1 MSLQTVVDDVK
12 GRVESLTAQGQKLAQ
27 ISLDTL
33 KQVNGIVVDK
43 FQALVDTQTGAAKD
57 LYASAKTGIEKARA
71 DGFKAVAS
79 APISY
84 LPPKD
89 KIVTVF
95 NDTVTLITGTGEELY
110 KTVKTGFGTAKTEL
124 TAKPVTKKVKA
135 AAKKTAKTVRKAAAS
150 AAKAA

>member
-12 GRVESLTAQGQKLAQ
+12 VRVESLTAQGQKLAQ

-33 KQVNGIVVDK
+33 KQANGIVADK
-43 FQALVDTQTGAAKD
+43 FQALVSTQTDAAKE
-57 LYASAKTGIEKARA
+57 LFASAKSGLEKARV
-71 DGFKAVAS
+71 DGIKAVAS

-89 KIVTVF
+89 KLVTVF
-95 NDTVTLITGTGEELY
+95 NDTVTLISGTSEELY
-110 KTVKTGFGTAKTEL
+110 HTFKSGFGTAKNEL
-124 TAKPVTKKVKA
+124 TGKPVTKKVKA
-135 AAKKTAKTVRKAAAS
+135 AAKKTVKAVRKT

>member
-12 GRVESLTAQGQKLAQ
+12 VRVESLSAQGQKLAQ

-33 KQVNGIVVDK
+33 KQANGIVVDK
-43 FQALVDTQTGAAKD
+43 FQALVNAQSDAAKD
-57 LYASAKTGIEKARA
+57 LYASAKTGLEKARA
-71 DGFKAVAS
+71 DGLKAVAS

-89 KIVTVF
+89 KLVTVF
-95 NDTVTLITGTGEELY
+95 NDTVSLLTGTGEELY
-110 KTVKTGFGTAKTEL
+110 NTFKTGFGSAKTEL
-124 TAKPVTKKVKA
+124 TAKPVIKKVKA
-135 AAKKTAKTVRKAAAS
+135 AAKKTAKSVRKT

>member
-12 GRVESLTAQGQKLAQ
+12 VRVENLTAQGQKLAQ

-33 KQVNGIVVDK
+33 KQANGVVVDK
-43 FQALVDTQTGAAKD
+43 FQALVSTQTEAAKD
-57 LYASAKTGIEKARA
+57 LFSSAKTGFEKARA
-71 DGFKAVAS
+71 DGLKAVAA

-89 KIVTVF
+89 KLVTVF
-95 NDTVTLITGTGEELY
+95 NDTVELFSGAGDELY
-110 KTVKTGFGTAKTEL
+110 KTFKSGFTTIQTEL
-124 TAKPVTKKVKA
+124 TGKPVVKKAKA
-135 AAKKTAKTVRKAAAS
+135 AAKRATKAVRKT